1 MFTYAKLILAA
12 LSLASIAAAL
22 PASKTG
28 SSIATSCTDLP
39 GGFNVANNFTLAAY
53 NTTLPNA
60 NYTGSPLVLAGQG
73 AEDGA
78 EFFVL
83 ATWNTFPYGPATVF
97 NMVDGGISS
106 TFEEGDEALCGL
118 LEPTDE
124 IQFILTSPP
133 LAPWTGFCGIASTG
147 AGGSPT
153 SQFPQLAV
161 GTDTDSFYLC
171 IIGSGY
177 NAYYAVIYQPGDPTE
192 CYPVQL
198 HMIVPE

>member
-1 MFTYAKLILAA
+1 MFTYAKFILAA

-73 AEDGA
+73 AEDDA

-83 ATWNTFPYGPATVF
+83 ATWNTFPYGPTAVF
-97 NMVDGGISS
+97 NMVDGAIVNVDVSPPYP
-106 TFEEGDEALCGL
+106 AVIPL
-118 LEPTDE
+118 LQPTDE
-124 IQFILTSPP
+124 IQFVLTYPTPASY
-133 LAPWTGFCGIASTG
+133 TGFCGIASTS
-147 AGGSPT
+147 AHGSPT
-153 SQFPQLAV
+153 SQFPLLGV
-161 GTDTDSFYLC
+161 GFDTESFYLC
-171 IIGSGY
+171 GGGY
-177 NAYYAVIYQPGDPTE
+177 FSVVYQPGDPTE
-192 CYPVQL
+192 CYPVAI
-198 HMIVPE
+198 HMIIPE